1 MYKHTGRILIL
12 LAVLA
17 SCLPVHAQQQ
27 SGAETPQ
34 AMLAAQIR
42 LQGFACDKPL
52 GATRDIRSSRPDH
65 AVWVLK
71 CSNAT
76 YRVSRAPDMEA
87 KVEPLR

>member
-1 MYKHTGRILIL
+1 MYKYNCPIVVL
-12 LAVLA
+12 LAILT
-17 SCLPVHAQQQ
+17 SSLSVHAQQQ
-27 SGAETPQ
+27 AGAETPQ
-34 AMLAAQIR
+34 TMLAAQIR

-52 GATRDIRSSRPDH
+52 GATRDIKHSRPDH

-71 CSNAT
+71 CSNAS